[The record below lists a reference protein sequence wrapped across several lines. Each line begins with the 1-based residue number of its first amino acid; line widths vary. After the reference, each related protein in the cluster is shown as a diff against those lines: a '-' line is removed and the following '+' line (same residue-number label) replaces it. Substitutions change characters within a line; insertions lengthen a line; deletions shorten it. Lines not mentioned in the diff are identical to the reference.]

1 MPAIILLV
9 QISKG
14 LYSLKLLVPPFALL
28 TVIVFVIVKVMIVI
42 VIVVVV
48 ITVIIMLTG

>member
-42 VIVVVV
+42 VIVVV